1 MQQIE
6 LVQQHLNEADGV
18 PAVLSAGWQ
27 AFELVRSV
35 TSASADQAAD
45 MYPAFTFS
53 RGAAVSGRNAL
64 ALAPS
69 LPADCVPWQ
78 DLPAPVTGDVYEI
91 ADAVAELTSALS
103 RRLREVAGLAADADD
118 RVACANAAGDA
129 EQVSRLLAK
138 SA

>member
-1 MQQIE
+1 MHQIE
-6 LVQQHLNEADGV
+6 LVHQNLIEADGV
-18 PAVLSAGWQ
+18 PGVLSAGWQ
-27 AFELVRSV
+27 VFELVRAV

-45 MYPAFTFS
+45 IYPALTFS

-91 ADAVAELTSALS
+91 ADAVAELTSALCT
-103 RRLREVAGLAADADD
+103 RLREAADLAADADD
-118 RVACANAAGDA
+118 QTACESAAGDA
-129 EQVSRLLAK
+129 EQVSRLLSK

>member
-1 MQQIE
+1 MDQIE
-6 LVQQHLNEADGV
+6 EVSQYLIDADKMPGV
-18 PAVLSAGWQ
+18 LAAAWQ
-27 AFELVRSV
+27 VFELVRAV

-53 RGAAVSGRNAL
+53 RGAAVSGRNTI

-78 DLPAPVTGDVYEI
+78 DLPAPVTGDVYEL
-91 ADAVAELTSALS
+91 ADTMAELTSALS
-103 RRLREVAGLAADADD
+103 VRLREAADLAADADD
-118 RVACANAAGDA
+118 RVACESAASDA
-129 EQVSRLLAK
+129 ERISRLLAK